1 MASGQLERPRRQHNQ
16 GTSTD
21 YPDVYVG
28 HLRCPQLSLSLL
40 VGRYLWPPLL
50 GSPVQHSTTVP
61 PFRLD
66 SLILSSSSGQI
77 TQESRTLSNL
87 YNHVRTGQSDPPRIV
102 AGIELHTSGS
112 ADELWAVLCERGVER
127 SGNPDTQGD
136 DVVIDIVGSSLRRS
150 LVNEIMALSP
160 RTPGGLRELANVLVT
175 QLSATGRIELAD
187 PVAPVDFGREPRQH
201 PLHDLHQDR
210 DLEKKIGRWFKRAFG
225 EELAVD
231 RAAGRPNPA
240 PRRPRP

>member
-1 MASGQLERPRRQHNQ
+1 MAASIWIAGATFNDGSTVSLGQ
-16 GTSTD
+16 SD
-21 YPDVYVG
+21 
-28 HLRCPQLSLSLL
+28 
-40 VGRYLWPPLL
+40 
-50 GSPVQHSTTVP
+50 
-61 PFRLD
+61 
-66 SLILSSSSGQI
+66 LSSSSGQI

-112 ADELWAVLCERGVER
+112 ADELWAVLCEGGVER
-127 SGNPDTQGD
+127 SGNPDTQGN

-231 RAAGRPNPA
+231 RAAGARIPLHVGRDLELRPGEDVFSQPFLA
-240 PRRPRP
+240 RLRSSPRLRQQGDGMCGVLWVS